1 MLLNEDPVRQRLGS
15 LQILLV
21 LFALVDFAGC
31 SSAAYLHIDAH
42 QPVYLGSFP
51 MNATQMD
58 SVHPELVGPFAATTS
73 HTLEEEKTRT
83 GKNVSIS
90 TGGTEGREDN
100 VEREVRNALEPGA
113 GRFISDVSLRVTVE
127 TYIPW
132 YTFLW
137 DFLSSII
144 LGNTQSSGSGET
156 STETIAVSG
165 KVYDHGKANR

>member
-1 MLLNEDPVRQRLGS
+1 MRHGLSSP
-15 LQILLV
+15 QILLV
-21 LFALVDFAGC
+21 VFTLADFAGC
-31 SSAAYLHIDAH
+31 SSAAYLHIEAH

-51 MNATQMD
+51 MNTTQMD
-58 SVHPELVGPFAATTS
+58 SLHPELVGPFAATTS

-113 GRFISDVSLRVTVE
+113 ERFVSDVSLRVTVE

-156 STETIAVSG
+156 STETIVISG
-165 KVYDHGKANR
+165 KVYDHGKAQQ